1 MNINDL
7 LNTTGVT
14 SQPTNVAKN
23 PTSTPQPQSQ
33 QPIPTDPVTS
43 QPQTPPQPN
52 EKESIEEV
60 DSKEK
65 DIKIDVP
72 LLPPLEDTDN
82 TKDLTTPRP
91 QTTIPSNEPEKV
103 ITNTDI
109 SLPPLEKTNKKEEV
123 TPQENDTKVDV
134 PPLPPL
140 EKADDVKDSTIPQPE
155 IESLPQPIEMDINNE
170 STKDVTTTAPTAD
183 LTPPLPNIQENNTN
197 IPNENIVGPTAQP
210 STPTAGAGALSL
222 ENMQSQI
229 VSGNN
234 VLESSDMLNATSS
247 AYPYTMK
254 QLLEIVV
261 QKNASDLHIGANYPA
276 LIRIDGELQP
286 VGTQIITP
294 EIAKDLIFSILSEEN
309 KEVAEINKEVDI
321 AYAYE
326 DIARF
331 RVNVYHSTGSMSAAL
346 RLIPNKIKTMEEL
359 NLPKIYQNFV
369 NLKQGLILVTGPTGH
384 GKSTT
389 LAAILNEIN
398 KSKPLHIITIEDPVE
413 YVYPVGKALVNQRE
427 MKQDTHSWD
436 IALKSI
442 LREDPDVV
450 LVGEMRDYETIS
462 AAITIAETGHL
473 VFATLHT
480 NSASQTIDRIIDVFP
495 EHQQGQ
501 IRTQLAVV
509 IEGIIAQRLVKL
521 NGGGR
526 RAVSEVMMGTAA
538 VRNII
543 REGKTYQL
551 DNVIRTSGDVGMIS
565 IERSLVDLVREGL
578 ISVEDAQLN
587 AINPEEVLRL
597 LK

>member
-7 LNTTGVT
+7 LNTTGITSQSTSTTTNPPPTPQQDPQQPTAANSVA
-14 SQPTNVAKN
+14 SQPTETPLQPKEDVVMPS
-23 PTSTPQPQSQ
+23 PTLPTPSESTAEEQQKTEVNISTQSTP
-33 QPIPTDPVTS
+33 I
-43 QPQTPPQPN
+43 
-52 EKESIEEV
+52 
-60 DSKEK
+60 
-65 DIKIDVP
+65 
-72 LLPPLEDTDN
+72 LPPLEDENNKEIAVPPQSEIEPAKENVDLEINEEKTLTDKLVN
-82 TKDLTTPRP
+82 PT
-91 QTTIPSNEPEKV
+91 QTTDDTIANKEPA
-103 ITNTDI
+103 TDI
-109 SLPPLEKTNKKEEV
+109 SPDLPPTLPPLVDNN
-123 TPQENDTKVDV
+123 TP
-134 PPLPPL
+134 PP
-140 EKADDVKDSTIPQPE
+140 VDST
-155 IESLPQPIEMDINNE
+155 S
-170 STKDVTTTAPTAD
+170 VTTSSTET
-183 LTPPLPNIQENNTN
+183 NNGT
-197 IPNENIVGPTAQP
+197 
-210 STPTAGAGALSL
+210 LSL
-222 ENMQSQI
+222 ENMQEQI
-229 VSGNN
+229 LSGNSTI
-234 VLESSDMLNATSS
+234 ESSDMKSATSV

-286 VGTQIITP
+286 VGSQVITP

-309 KEVAEINKEVDI
+309 KEIVEINKEVDI

-398 KSKPLHIITIEDPVE
+398 RNKPVHIITIEDPVE
-413 YVYPVGKALVNQRE
+413 YVYPIGKALVNQRE

-587 AINPEEVLRL
+587 AVNPEEVLRL

>member
-1 MNINDL
+1 
-7 LNTTGVT
+7 
-14 SQPTNVAKN
+14 
-23 PTSTPQPQSQ
+23 
-33 QPIPTDPVTS
+33 
-43 QPQTPPQPN
+43 
-52 EKESIEEV
+52 
-60 DSKEK
+60 
-65 DIKIDVP
+65 
-72 LLPPLEDTDN
+72 
-82 TKDLTTPRP
+82 
-91 QTTIPSNEPEKV
+91 
-103 ITNTDI
+103 
-109 SLPPLEKTNKKEEV
+109 
-123 TPQENDTKVDV
+123 
-134 PPLPPL
+134 
-140 EKADDVKDSTIPQPE
+140 
-155 IESLPQPIEMDINNE
+155 
-170 STKDVTTTAPTAD
+170 
-183 LTPPLPNIQENNTN
+183 
-197 IPNENIVGPTAQP
+197 
-210 STPTAGAGALSL
+210 
-222 ENMQSQI
+222 
-229 VSGNN
+229 
-234 VLESSDMLNATSS
+234 
-247 AYPYTMK
+247 MK

>member
-14 SQPTNVAKN
+14 NQSNSQAVPPAPANTAPPQTNASQPSDDSAQA
-23 PTSTPQPQSQ
+23 SSQSQ
-33 QPIPTDPVTS
+33 GSQLPELSLPTDVTVEA
-43 QPQTPPQPN
+43 PQG
-52 EKESIEEV
+52 S
-60 DSKEK
+60 
-65 DIKIDVP
+65 
-72 LLPPLEDTDN
+72 
-82 TKDLTTPRP
+82 TTV
-91 QTTIPSNEPEKV
+91 TEAV
-103 ITNTDI
+103 
-109 SLPPLEKTNKKEEV
+109 SLPEDV
-123 TPQENDTKVDV
+123 TITESNIQTL
-134 PPLPPL
+134 PPLPPTDEPKDNEMPKEISSPEELTVL
-140 EKADDVKDSTIPQPE
+140 ETTPSSVEQTEPE
-155 IESLPQPIEMDINNE
+155 ILSEVQSQESNEKKLDPIVDQPPVTPTELTPSAPQEQVVSPELQSQETSQPIDDISVE
-170 STKDVTTTAPTAD
+170 QVPETSTDTTATLSFEDMQSHLGTEEPDIATSQTIDTADVLSTTTS
-183 LTPPLPNIQENNTN
+183 N
-197 IPNENIVGPTAQP
+197 
-210 STPTAGAGALSL
+210 
-222 ENMQSQI
+222 
-229 VSGNN
+229 
-234 VLESSDMLNATSS
+234 
-247 AYPYTMK
+247 YPYTMN

-261 QKNASDLHIGANYPA
+261 QKNASDLHIGSNYPA
-276 LIRIDGELQP
+276 LIRVDGELQP
-286 VGTQIITP
+286 VSSHIITP

-309 KEVAEINKEVDI
+309 KEVVEINKEVDV
-321 AYAYE
+321 AYAFE

-331 RVNVYHSTGSMSAAL
+331 RVNVYHSTGSMAAAL
-346 RLIPNKIKTMEEL
+346 RLIPNKIKTMDEL
-359 NLPKIYQNFV
+359 KLPKIYHNFV
-369 NLKQGLILVTGPTGH
+369 NLKQGLVLVTGPTGH

-389 LAAILNEIN
+389 LAAILNEVN
-398 KSKPLHIITIEDPVE
+398 RTKPVHIITIEDPVE
-413 YVYPVGKALVNQRE
+413 YVYPTGKALVNQRE

-480 NSASQTIDRIIDVFP
+480 NSAAQTIDRIIDVFP

-509 IEGIIAQRLVKL
+509 IEGVIAQRLVKL

-551 DNVIRTSGDVGMIS
+551 DNVIRTSGDIGMIS

-587 AINPEEVLRL
+587 AVSPEEVLRL

>member
-7 LNTTGVT
+7 LNTTGITSQSTSTTTNPPPTPQQDPQQPTAANSVA
-14 SQPTNVAKN
+14 SQPTETPLQPKEDVVMPS
-23 PTSTPQPQSQ
+23 PTLPTPSESTAEEQQKTEVNISTQSTP
-33 QPIPTDPVTS
+33 I
-43 QPQTPPQPN
+43 
-52 EKESIEEV
+52 
-60 DSKEK
+60 
-65 DIKIDVP
+65 
-72 LLPPLEDTDN
+72 LPPLEDENNKEIAVPPQSEIEPAKENVDLEINEEKTLTDKLVN
-82 TKDLTTPRP
+82 PT
-91 QTTIPSNEPEKV
+91 QTTDDTIANKEPA
-103 ITNTDI
+103 TDI
-109 SLPPLEKTNKKEEV
+109 SPDLPPTLPPLVDNN
-123 TPQENDTKVDV
+123 TP
-134 PPLPPL
+134 PP
-140 EKADDVKDSTIPQPE
+140 VDST
-155 IESLPQPIEMDINNE
+155 S
-170 STKDVTTTAPTAD
+170 VTTSSTET
-183 LTPPLPNIQENNTN
+183 NNGT
-197 IPNENIVGPTAQP
+197 
-210 STPTAGAGALSL
+210 LSL
-222 ENMQSQI
+222 ENMQEQI
-229 VSGNN
+229 LSGNSTI
-234 VLESSDMLNATSS
+234 ESSDMKSATSA

-286 VGTQIITP
+286 VGSQVITP

-309 KEVAEINKEVDI
+309 KEIVEINKEVDI

-398 KSKPLHIITIEDPVE
+398 RNKPVHIITIEDPVE
-413 YVYPVGKALVNQRE
+413 YVYPIGKALVNQRE

-587 AINPEEVLRL
+587 AVNPEEVLRL